1 MDSFLQLQRT
11 TFLPSIRLFFYY
23 ARTIPVLQEE
33 NEVEATIILPQ
44 MIPEILQFITS
55 LMQLK
60 SNGVV

>member
-1 MDSFLQLQRT
+1 
-11 TFLPSIRLFFYY
+11 
-23 ARTIPVLQEE
+23 VLQEE